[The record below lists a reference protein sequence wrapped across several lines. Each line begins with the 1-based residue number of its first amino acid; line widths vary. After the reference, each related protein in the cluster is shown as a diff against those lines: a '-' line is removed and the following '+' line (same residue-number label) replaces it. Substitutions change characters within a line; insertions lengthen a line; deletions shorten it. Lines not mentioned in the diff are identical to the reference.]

1 MGPAASWVGA
11 GSIVSAGVGV
21 DVGVSVG
28 VGAADSVGVDVGV
41 GTGVS
46 VAIGVAVG
54 VEPAVASGVTASV
67 VEVGPGVAIDVGDVP
82 PSSYVWPRGGDS
94 PSGAVDQSPS
104 SQMELGA

>member
-11 GSIVSAGVGV
+11 GSIASAGVGV
-21 DVGVSVG
+21 GVGVSVDG
-28 VGAADSVGVDVGV
+28 GAAGSVGVDVGV

-46 VAIGVAVG
+46 VAVGVAVG
-54 VEPAVASGVTASV
+54 VESAVTCGVTASV
-67 VEVGPGVAIDVGDVP
+67 VEVGLGVAGDVGDVP
-82 PSSYVWPRGGDS
+82 VSSYVWPRDGCS